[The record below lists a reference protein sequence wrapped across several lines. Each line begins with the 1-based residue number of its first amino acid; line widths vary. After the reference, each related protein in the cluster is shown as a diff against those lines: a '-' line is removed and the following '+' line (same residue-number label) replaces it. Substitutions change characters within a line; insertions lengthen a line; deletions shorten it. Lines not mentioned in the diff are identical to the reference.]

1 MGHSEES
8 PEREVIVIDTGLS
21 KKIETFQINNL
32 KLHLL
37 EVEEKQQR
45 QLRASRGKK
54 IT

>member
-1 MGHSEES
+1 MGHSQGS
-8 PEREVIVIDTGLS
+8 PQKEIHSDTGLS